1 MDPLRT
7 GCNVIANSKIY
18 RSFFEWYLAIVRCVR
33 AHPTMEYGIRRCT
46 TSNLCIS
53 TFFNGK
59 TARPNAAVGD
69 PAESKNFL
77 KDICLILNGVIV
89 RRKFRPG
96 SMKSMI
102 KFHMCSQSKIA
113 RQNFSRVFMIVFPL
127 RNLNEVTCYFC
138 KHGSSKQAL
147 IIFLTRSIQGQ
158 RMRIQEGITPA
169 CPDVISVLNVC
180 QPFDGTN
187 LKSMDF
193 SRERL
198 RRVLRK

>member
-1 MDPLRT
+1 
-7 GCNVIANSKIY
+7 
-18 RSFFEWYLAIVRCVR
+18 
-33 AHPTMEYGIRRCT
+33 MEYGVLRCT
-46 TSNLCIS
+46 TPNLCIS

-127 RNLNEVTCYFC
+127 RNHLLLL
-138 KHGSSKQAL
+138 Q
-147 IIFLTRSIQGQ
+147 TRSFQT
-158 RMRIQEGITPA
+158 GI
-169 CPDVISVLNVC
+169 DH
-180 QPFDGTN
+180 F
-187 LKSMDF
+187 F
-193 SRERL
+193 
-198 RRVLRK
+198 